1 MTTRQLNSRSMFLVI
16 EALLKETSAD
26 ILIQMPQFGAIFNDF
41 QLELAKIQNAIERQ
55 LCTLTGIREQKVKE
69 RVLMAEACLAISA
82 RIRGYATATKQVT
95 LFHVVNG
102 TRSFLLVRGDGVV
115 LDYCSIVHSKGV
127 ELLSELGV
135 YGVTQEMLDLLAE
148 RMGKFR
154 ALIPQP
160 RCAIVKRMQQTY
172 DIAASVKRCNDLLRV
187 MDIYVQMLRYRE
199 PTFHQLYFDSRKL
212 VRTGS
217 RKLPLRGVVRDSNG
231 VCVKGVTVSIGRLK
245 VKTKTTARGS
255 YQFNHLR
262 PGVYQVVFERDGFEK
277 LTVPVAIVARQ
288 RREVDVVMEER
299 SYELRVM
306 NY

>member
-1 MTTRQLNSRSMFLVI
+1 MTTRQLNSRSMFLVM
-16 EALLKETSAD
+16 EALLKETPTD
-26 ILIQMPQFGAIFNDF
+26 ILIQMPHFGAIFNDF
-41 QLELAKIQNAIERQ
+41 QLELEKLRDASERQ
-55 LCTLTGIREQKVKE
+55 LCTLTGIREQKVQE
-69 RVLMAEACLAISA
+69 RELMAEACLAISA

-95 LFHVVNG
+95 LFHTVNG

-115 LDYCSIVHSKGV
+115 LDYCSVVHAKGV

-135 YGVTQEMLDLLAE
+135 YGVTQDMLDLLAE
-148 RMGKFR
+148 RMAKFR

-160 RCAIVKRMQQTY
+160 RCAIVNRMQQTY

-217 RKLPLRGVVRDSNG
+217 RKLPLRGVVRDANG
-231 VCVKGVTVSIGRLK
+231 DLIKGVKVSIGRLK
-245 VKTKTTARGS
+245 VETKTTAKGS
-255 YQFNHLR
+255 YRFKHLK
-262 PGVYQVVFERDGFEK
+262 PGVYQVVFERAGFEK

-288 RREVDVVMEER
+288 RRVEDVVLEM
-299 SYELRVM
+299 SGFVM
-306 NY
+306 RTG